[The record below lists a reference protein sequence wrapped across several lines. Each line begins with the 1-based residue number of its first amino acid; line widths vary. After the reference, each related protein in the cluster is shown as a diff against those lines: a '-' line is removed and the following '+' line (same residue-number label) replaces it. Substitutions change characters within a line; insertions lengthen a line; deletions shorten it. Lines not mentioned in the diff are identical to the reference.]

1 MTHESVPAGA
11 PNAPAALLRSAQVV
25 VPCAELDPTL
35 GFFTDTLG
43 MRVEAI
49 FPADD
54 PAVAVVTGLG
64 VRLRLDATQNG
75 SGAAIRLRLLCD
87 DPASVAAGQT
97 TLTAPNGTVVDLV
110 DAEPPVDVP
119 PVRQSLVITRLSDDA
134 AWHAGRAG
142 MLYRDLLPEREG
154 GRFIA
159 SHIAIPDG
167 GPVQDYVHFHRVR
180 FQMIYVR
187 RGWVRLVYEGQ
198 GEPFV
203 MHEGD
208 CVLQPPTIRHQ
219 VLETSAAFEVIEVG
233 CPAEHE
239 TFADLEMA
247 LPSPDLPAAH
257 TWWGQRFVHHV
268 AADAVWDR
276 WRAEGFEQRDL
287 GIAAATDGLAGVRVA
302 RPITGPDSAA
312 SGSTGELRHAGE
324 LWFAHLVE
332 GTTVLTV
339 DGRADERLVSGDTIA
354 VPAGTPFSLSQC
366 SADLALLEV
375 TLPA

>member
-1 MTHESVPAGA
+1 MTPEHTSPRHPDTTGTG
-11 PNAPAALLRSAQVV
+11 LRSAQVV
-25 VPCAELDPTL
+25 VPCRDLDATL
-35 GFFTDTLG
+35 QFFTDTLG
-43 MRVEAI
+43 LRVEAI

-64 VRLRLDATQNG
+64 VRLRLDSTLDDT
-75 SGAAIRLRLLCD
+75 GAALRLRLLCD
-87 DPASVAAGQT
+87 RPADVADGQT
-97 TLTAPNGTVVDLV
+97 TLTAPNGTVVEIV
-110 DAEPPVDVP
+110 EAEPAVELPAL
-119 PVRQSLVITRLSDDA
+119 RQSLVITRLDDDA

-142 MLYRDLLPEREG
+142 MLYRDLLPDREG

-187 RGWVRLVYEGQ
+187 RGWVNLVYEGQ

-208 CVLQPPTIRHQ
+208 CVLQPPTIRHR

-233 CPAEHE
+233 SPAEHE
-239 TFADLEMA
+239 TFADLEME
-247 LPSPDLPAAH
+247 LPSPDLPAEH

-268 AADAVWDR
+268 AADAVWAP
-276 WRAEGFEQRDL
+276 WRTDGFEQRDL
-287 GIAAATDGLAGVRVA
+287 GIADATDGLAGVRVA
-302 RPITGPDSAA
+302 RPTPGTD
-312 SGSTGELRHAGE
+312 STGDLVHDGE

-332 GTTVLTV
+332 GSTVVTIG
-339 DGRADERLVSGDTIA
+339 DRPGERLVSGDTIA
-354 VPAGTPFSLSQC
+354 VPAGTSFSLSLC
-366 SADLALLEV
+366 SPDLELLEV

>member
-1 MTHESVPAGA
+1 MTHESVPAGVPHA
-11 PNAPAALLRSAQVV
+11 PTALFRSAQVV

-35 GFFTDTLG
+35 AFFTETLG

-64 VRLRLDATQNG
+64 VRLRLDSTAGG
-75 SGAAIRLRLLCD
+75 SGAAIRLRLSCD
-87 DPASVAAGQT
+87 DPASVAAGRT

-110 DAEPPVDVP
+110 DAEPPVEVP
-119 PVRQSLVITRLSDDA
+119 PLQQSLVVTRLGEDA

-180 FQMIYVR
+180 FQMIFVR

-239 TFADLEMA
+239 TFADLEMT
-247 LPSPDLPAAH
+247 LPSPDLPTEH

-268 AADAVWDR
+268 AAGALWGP
-276 WRAEGFEQRDL
+276 WRADGFEQRDL

-302 RPITGPDSAA
+302 RPVAD
-312 SGSTGELRHAGE
+312 STGSATTGAMVHDGE

-332 GTTVLTV
+332 GSAVLTV
-339 DGRADERLVSGDTIA
+339 EGRPDEALVSGDTIA
-354 VPAGTPFSLSQC
+354 VPAGTTFSLSQC
-366 SADLALLEV
+366 SADLTLLEV

>member
-1 MTHESVPAGA
+1 MTHESVPAA
-11 PNAPAALLRSAQVV
+11 SENAHDDNLRSAQVV
-25 VPCAELDPTL
+25 VPCSDLDPTL
-35 GFFTDTLG
+35 AFFTDTLG
-43 MRVEAI
+43 LRVEAI

-64 VRLRLDATQNG
+64 VRLRLDSTLG
-75 SGAAIRLRLLCD
+75 TSGAAIRLRMLCD
-87 DPASVAAGQT
+87 QPTAVAAGRT

-110 DAEPPVDVP
+110 EAEPAVEIP
-119 PVRQSLVITRLSDDA
+119 PLRQSLVITRLADDA

-167 GPVQDYVHFHRVR
+167 GPVHDYVHFHRVR

-208 CVLQPPTIRHQ
+208 CVLQPPTIRHR

-239 TFADLEMA
+239 TFADLEME
-247 LPSPDLPAAH
+247 LPSADLPADH

-268 AADAVWDR
+268 AADATWAT
-276 WRAEGFEQRDL
+276 WRCDGFEHRDL

-302 RPITGPDSAA
+302 RPTAGTSA
-312 SGSTGELRHAGE
+312 TGEIVHDGE

-332 GTTVLTV
+332 GAAVLTV
-339 DGRADERLVSGDTIA
+339 AGRGDHRLTSGDTIA

-366 SADLALLEV
+366 SSDLALLEV